1 MPQQCHHGLI
11 KKILIFTEI
20 SQHEKLDNKPS
31 ELVMAVFFFYC
42 FVISTMK
49 NKQLCLTFY
58 DKAFNMLAGGR
69 VLSVALCCSLISL
82 PVFSAIIEHI
92 AAEKA
97 NYS

>member
-1 MPQQCHHGLI
+1 MPQQCHHGLK

-31 ELVMAVFFFYC
+31 ELVMAVFFYC
-42 FVISTMK
+42 FVISTMQ

-69 VLSVALCCSLISL
+69 VLSVALCYSLISL